1 MNRPLAIL
9 AALALAFG
17 IGPAH
22 AQAPTGKVTVS
33 TSFPKDVTDPIK
45 KAFEKAHPGVTLDV
59 QNRNTNAGVKYL
71 EETKDNNQTDLFW
84 ASAPDAFEVLKG
96 KGLLQKYQPKA
107 TGIPEKIGAFPINDP
122 DGYYF
127 GFAASGYG
135 IMWNERYA
143 KANNLPEPKEWSD
156 LAKPVYHDHVS
167 IATPSRSGTTH
178 LTIETILQGEGW
190 EQGWRTIKEMAGNF
204 RNVTDRSFGVPEAV
218 NSGEVGVGIVIDFFA
233 FSAQASGFPVKFVY
247 PTVTTIVPANVA
259 IVANAPNK
267 AGAEAFIE
275 FLLSPEGQEVLLE
288 PSIRRLPINPAVYEK
303 APADYPNPF
312 KDPSLGA
319 RVKFDVTISE
329 KRTAVVDAL
338 FDQLI
343 TFQLD
348 DLKSAT
354 KAVHEAEAALAQKDN
369 AEARA
374 LVKEARDLI
383 AAMPITEEQASS
395 PEIAGA
401 FTGGK
406 QKGARQAELE
416 QQWAAFAKER
426 YAEAKAK
433 AEQALKLAR

>member
-1 MNRPLAIL
+1 MKRPLAVL
-9 AALALAFG
+9 AAFAFAVG
-17 IGPAH
+17 IGPAQ
-22 AQAPTGKVTVS
+22 AQSPTGKVTVS
-33 TSFPKDVTDPIK
+33 TSYSKDVTDPFK
-45 KAFEKAHPGVTLDV
+45 RAFEKAYPGVTLDV

-71 EETKDNNQTDLFW
+71 EETRANNQTDLFW

-156 LAKPVYHDHVS
+156 LAKPVYYDHVS

-204 RNVTDRSFGVPEAV
+204 RNVTERSFGVPEAV

-259 IVANAPNK
+259 IVANAPNR

-275 FLLSPEGQEVLLE
+275 FLLSPEGQEILLE

-319 RVKFDVTISE
+319 RVKFDVNISE

-348 DLKSAT
+348 NLKNAT
-354 KAVHEAEAALAQKDN
+354 KAVHEAEAALAKKDN

-401 FTGGK
+401 FSGGK

-416 QQWAAFAKER
+416 QQWAAFARER
-426 YAEAKAK
+426 YAQAQAK